1 MSNDQD
7 LTNQIQS
14 YKKMSA
20 IRDEISKG
28 NSYFFEET
36 LENARIL
43 FRYRVELYE
52 AKLNYENKY
61 KSEGYLCDS
70 CESESETNSHILF
83 CPAYAKIRENMSLQ
97 SDSHMCEY
105 LKQVLEI
112 RTALRLNR

>member
-1 MSNDQD
+1 
-7 LTNQIQS
+7 
-14 YKKMSA
+14 MSA

-52 AKLNYENKY
+52 AKLNFKNKY
-61 KSEGYLCDS
+61 KTEGYQCDS
-70 CESESETNSHILF
+70 CESESESNSHILY

-97 SDSHMCEY
+97 SDSNLCEY

-112 RTALRLNR
+112 RTSLRLIR

>member
-1 MSNDQD
+1 
-7 LTNQIQS
+7 
-14 YKKMSA
+14 MSA

-52 AKLNYENKY
+52 AKLNFKNKY
-61 KSEGYLCDS
+61 KTEGYQCDS
-70 CESESETNSHILF
+70 CESESESNIHVLF
-83 CPAYAKIRENMSLQ
+83 CPAYSVLRENKSLQ
-97 SDSHMCEY
+97 SDSDLCEY

-112 RTALRLNR
+112 RSKLRLNR